1 MRRRHR
7 DSDVVVLVVIYSM
20 NNHDDYEFLN
30 VFENRTDISYLNS
43 HAQDQEYTLRMSAQ
57 EFK

>member
-1 MRRRHR
+1 MTRNTY
-7 DSDVVVLVVIYSM
+7 VY
-20 NNHDDYEFLN
+20 F
-30 VFENRTDISYLNS
+30 FENRTDISYLNS